1 MDFACRVLADSLNPA
16 GNRLT
21 TLEVT
26 YPRFIHA
33 EILTH
38 RSHSRNSASSRAIP
52 VNKLLERIENYPV
65 VPLYWGKNQ
74 SGMQAFELLEPS
86 VQDECYFIWLQ
97 ARDDAVKHA
106 KALMA
111 LGLHKQIANRL
122 LEPFMWIT
130 VILSATHW
138 KHFYSLR
145 CDEQA
150 EPHFQKI
157 AGMMKQTMRESTPK
171 LLRAGEWHLPLTG
184 FPGDDALSLEDLIKV
199 STARCARVSY
209 LTHNN
214 ERDVSADLDL
224 HDRLHNGRH
233 WSPFEHVAES
243 LETSERHGNFTGF
256 KQYRKFFPTEFLEDD
271 LTNPES

>member
-1 MDFACRVLADSLNPA
+1 MNFSSRVLADSVNPA
-16 GNRLT
+16 GCRLT

-52 VNKLLERIENYPV
+52 VNKLLERIENHPV
-65 VPLYWGKNQ
+65 IPLHWGKNQ
-74 SGMQAFELLEPS
+74 SGMQAYEVLTPFEES
-86 VQDECYFIWLQ
+86 ECQRIWLE
-97 ARDDAVKHA
+97 ARDDAVRHA

-130 VILSATHW
+130 VILSATDW
-138 KHFYSLR
+138 RHFYALR
-145 CDEQA
+145 CHEAA

-157 AGMMKQTMRESTPK
+157 AGMMRETMAASTPK
-171 LLRAGEWHLPLTG
+171 QLAAGEWHLPLTG
-184 FPGDDALSLEDLIKV
+184 FPGDEALSLEDLIKV

-214 ERDVSADLDL
+214 ERDVQADIDL
-224 HDRLHNGRH
+224 HDRLHTGNH
-233 WSPFEHVAES
+233 WSPFEHVAETLQS
-243 LETSERHGNFTGF
+243 NMRHGNFKGF
-256 KQYRKFFPTEFLEDD
+256 RQYRKFFPLEFLQDD
-271 LTNPES
+271 RYVI